1 MIICSNCKN
10 QEMMG
15 ALFCSECGVQLDL
28 SAGSSTDAFES
39 PFEAEDVVPEQAE
52 AIPVVDSRVTL
63 YLLAFDATIQLN
75 EVKEYSLG
83 RVSEGQ
89 KALPDIDLSDYKGFE
104 NGVSRLH
111 ASITVADDH
120 VIVKDLGSSNGSLL
134 NEKKM
139 VPHVPYPIENGDM
152 LIFGKLIARVLVK

>member
-1 MIICSNCKN
+1 
-10 QEMMG
+10 MG

-28 SAGSSTDAFES
+28 TAGSSTDAFDS
-39 PFEAEDVVPEQAE
+39 PFDAEDVAPELAE
-52 AIPVVDSRVTL
+52 AIPVVDARVTL
-63 YLLAFDATIQLN
+63 YLMAFDATIQLN

-111 ASITVADDH
+111 AAISVGENQISVR
-120 VIVKDLGSSNGSLL
+120 DLGSSNGSLL
-134 NEKKM
+134 NDKKM
-139 VPHVPYPIENGDM
+139 VPHVPYPIENGDV